1 MTQTKIEPEAKKD
14 FSRWLV
20 VSDIDGTLNNKL
32 RRLPKRNLEAI
43 THFVCDLGG
52 HFTLARG
59 GMSYRSK
66 SILTACQLHLRLQLL

>member
-32 RRLPKRNLEAI
+32 RRSQIDNWRLIL
-43 THFVCDLGG
+43 HFVCDLAGISLCLG
-52 HFTLARG
+52 AECHIAQKAF
-59 GMSYRSK
+59 
-66 SILTACQLHLRLQLL
+66 

>member
-32 RRLPKRNLEAI
+32 RRLPNAI
-43 THFVCDLGG
+43 WRRLRILYVIWAGISLWP
-52 HFTLARG
+52 RG